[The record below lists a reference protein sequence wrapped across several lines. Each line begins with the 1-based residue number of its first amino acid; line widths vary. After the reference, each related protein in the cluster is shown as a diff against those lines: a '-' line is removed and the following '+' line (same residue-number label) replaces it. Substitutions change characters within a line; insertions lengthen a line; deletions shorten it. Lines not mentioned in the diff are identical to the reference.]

1 MVVIQNAFFLL
12 FSVAT
17 HFSSFFWFFTTARY
31 QFIPDSY
38 FCGAFSLV
46 TVLTENGVA
55 ITHFGSISGYYKPR
69 THTWNVSPRKI
80 ILHWIIFL
88 LSSGPFSQPPLGLP
102 KYFGGKKGTF
112 QSGIKAKR
120 WMAANFEGVTSKS
133 HRSQQVQNMPFF
145 GGLNYNCHLQGF
157 CVERNNCMVLKMG
170 SP

>member
-1 MVVIQNAFFLL
+1 ML
-12 FSVAT
+12 FSCFFRLQ
-17 HFSSFFWFFTTARY
+17 HISLPFFGFSHTARY

-46 TVLTENGVA
+46 TVLAESGVA

-102 KYFGGKKGTF
+102 KFWGVKKGTF

-120 WMAANFEGVTSKS
+120 WMAANFEGVTSKFYQ
-133 HRSQQVQNMPFF
+133 SQQVQKYAIFWRIELELPSE
-145 GGLNYNCHLQGF
+145 GLLCCG
-157 CVERNNCMVLKMG
+157 EI
-170 SP
+170 